1 MSCVLVLESI
11 LYLDKILFGCCK
23 QTGVVVFLLR
33 IVKYWYSLESHN
45 RIGFVV
51 VVIIAIVGIII
62 SLALMIFI
70 ILF

>member
-1 MSCVLVLESI
+1 MLVWESF
-11 LYLDKILFGCCK
+11 LYLDKVLFGCCK
-23 QTGVVVFLLR
+23 QTGVNIFLWR
-33 IVKYWYSLESHN
+33 IVKCWYSLESHN

-51 VVIIAIVGIII
+51 VIIAIVAIIII

>member
-1 MSCVLVLESI
+1 M
-11 LYLDKILFGCCK
+11 
-23 QTGVVVFLLR
+23 FLLR
-33 IVKYWYSLESHN
+33 IVKYQYRLESHN

-51 VVIIAIVGIII
+51 VIVAIVVI